1 MNIATFKR
9 LASDIFGVG
18 QNRIKIKEGREVLEI
33 LKAEIVRREDVK
45 ARFHEI
51 AYIVPAK
58 GRRRKKKEREQG
70 PGRRK
75 GTKYSRLPKKKQWM
89 MKIRALRKLIKQLHQ
104 EGKIDTRT
112 KNDVYRKAKGG
123 YIRSKRFLL
132 NYLKS
137 NNLLKGDVD
146 V

>member
-1 MNIATFKR
+1 MNIGTFKR

-18 QNRIKIKEGREVLEI
+18 TNRIKIKEGREILEI

-45 ARFHEI
+45 ARFSEI
-51 AYIVPAK
+51 AYIVPVK
-58 GRRRKKKEREQG
+58 GRRKKERKREQG

-75 GTKYSRLPKKKQWM
+75 GTKYSRLSKKEQWM
-89 MKIRALRKLIKQLHQ
+89 RKIRALRKFIKELYQS
-104 EGKIDTRT
+104 GKIDTKT

-123 YIRSKRFLL
+123 HIKSKRALIT
-132 NYLKS
+132 YLKN
-137 NNLLKGDVD
+137 NNLLLGDVD